1 MVSLME
7 STYRTLWYFGER
19 LFVRPKVQSSPWFS
33 NQVRLARLERRVGRG
48 AFLFLVVALTACALG
63 KARETARTDC
73 GVSSGKSRGWGQ
85 VRLLS
90 IFPTSL

>member
-1 MVSLME
+1 MSVV
-7 STYRTLWYFGER
+7 
-19 LFVRPKVQSSPWFS
+19 VR
-33 NQVRLARLERRVGRG
+33 
-48 AFLFLVVALTACALG
+48 FLFLVVALAACALG